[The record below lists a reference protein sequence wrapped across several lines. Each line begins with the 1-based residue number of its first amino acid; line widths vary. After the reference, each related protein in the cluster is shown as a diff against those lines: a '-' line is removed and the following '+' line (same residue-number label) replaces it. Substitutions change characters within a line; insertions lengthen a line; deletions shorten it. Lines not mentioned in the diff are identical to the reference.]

1 MNKQI
6 REYSRSIA
14 LGALVGIGLA
24 VVFAAGF
31 FLRDLLEIPRLVRE
45 PNTYPLLSEVKSL
58 VDRFYLR
65 DVPDTTQE
73 EYSVIRGYLSA
84 LGDPNTYFID
94 PPVAKSESDVLAGTY
109 GGAGVQVQ
117 RPLENDRYLL
127 FPLEDS
133 PAKRAG
139 VENGDILLKING
151 QDITTRMQQDAVD
164 QLLRGEVKDGSGVEL
179 TLQKIDNDV
188 LTLFVPFEVI
198 NVPSVFWRVL
208 QDTPNIGYLQILR
221 FTNRTPEEVAQA
233 IQDLRASQVEALVLD
248 LRGNSGGLLQES
260 LDVADEFID
269 EGVIAFE
276 LRRNGEQA
284 YDAQDGGLLVDAPIA
299 VLINGGTAS
308 AAELLAGAI
317 KDAQRGQL
325 IGQKT
330 FGKGTIQ
337 QIYGL
342 SDQSSVHIT
351 SAEWITP
358 ARTVID
364 RRGLQPD
371 IVVTPDSGGLD
382 AELATAVEYLI
393 TRMQSQ

>member
-1 MNKQI
+1 MNNQL

-31 FLRDLLEIPRLVRE
+31 FLRDLLDIPRLVGE
-45 PNTYPLLSEVKSL
+45 PSSYPLLSEVKGL
-58 VDRFYLR
+58 AERFYLR
-65 DVPDTTQE
+65 AVPDVTE
-73 EYSVIRGYLSA
+73 EQYAVIRGYLAA
-84 LGDPNTYFID
+84 LNDPNTYFI
-94 PPVAKSESDVLAGTY
+94 PPSVAKSESDVLAGTY

-127 FPLEDS
+127 FPLQDG
-133 PAKRAG
+133 PAQRAG
-139 VENGDILLKING
+139 VENGDILLKVNG
-151 QDITTRMQQDAVD
+151 QDITTSMQQDAVD
-164 QLLRGEVKDGSGVEL
+164 QLMRGEVKENNGVEL
-179 TLQKIDNDV
+179 TLQKVDGDV

-198 NVPSVFWRVL
+198 NVPSIFWRVL
-208 QDTPNIGYLQILR
+208 QDTPTIGYLQVLR
-221 FTNRTPEEVAQA
+221 FTNRTPDELAQA
-233 IQDLRASQVEALVLD
+233 LRDLQKSNIQGLVID

-260 LDVADEFID
+260 LDVADEFIN

-284 YDAQDGGLLVDAPIA
+284 YSATDGGLFVDDPIV
-299 VLINGGTAS
+299 VLINEGTAS
-308 AAELLAGAI
+308 AAELLAGAL
-317 KDAQRGQL
+317 KDAQRALL

-351 SAEWITP
+351 AAEWITP

-364 RRGLQPD
+364 GKGLQPD
-371 IVVTPDSGGLD
+371 IFIEPSSSGLD
-382 AELATAVEYLI
+382 AELAAAVEQLT
-393 TRMQSQ
+393 TRIQSQ

>member
-1 MNKQI
+1 MNSQF
-6 REYSRSIA
+6 REYGRSIA

-31 FLRDLLEIPRLVRE
+31 FLRDLLEIPRLVSE
-45 PNTYPLLSEVKSL
+45 PTQYPLLSEVKSL
-58 VDRFYLR
+58 AERFYLR
-65 DVPDTTQE
+65 SVPDATE
-73 EYSVIRGYLSA
+73 EQYAVIRGYLEA
-84 LGDPNTYFID
+84 LGDPNTYFV
-94 PPVAKSESDVLAGTY
+94 PPAVAQSESDVLAGTY

-127 FPLEDS
+127 FPLADS
-133 PAKRAG
+133 PAERAG
-139 VENGDILLKING
+139 VENGDMLLQVNG
-151 QDITTRMQQDAVD
+151 KDVTISMQQDAVD
-164 QLLRGEVKDGSGVEL
+164 QLMRGEVKEGNGVEL
-179 TLQKIDNDV
+179 TLQKLDGDV

-208 QDTPNIGYLQILR
+208 QDTPDIGYLQILR
-221 FTNRTPEEVAQA
+221 FTNRTPDEVAQA
-233 IQDLRASQVEALVLD
+233 LQELQASEIQAIVID

-260 LDVADEFID
+260 LDVADEFIS
-269 EGVIAFE
+269 EGPIAFE

-284 YDAQDGGLLVDAPIA
+284 YTATEGGLFVDNPVA
-299 VLINGGTAS
+299 VLINEGTAS
-308 AAELLAGAI
+308 AAELLAGAL
-317 KDAQRGQL
+317 KDAKRGPL

-351 SAEWITP
+351 AAEWITP

-364 RRGLQPD
+364 GQGLQPD
-371 IVVTPDSGGLD
+371 IVIELNSGGID
-382 AELATAVEYLI
+382 AELAAAVNQLTTFI
-393 TRMQSQ
+393 QSQ

>member
-6 REYSRSIA
+6 REYGRSIA

-31 FLRDLLEIPRLVRE
+31 FLRDLLEIPRLMSE

-65 DVPDTTQE
+65 DVPDATQE

-127 FPLEDS
+127 FPLDDS

-164 QLLRGEVKDGSGVEL
+164 QLLRGEVKDGNGAEL
-179 TLQKIDNDV
+179 TLQKVDNDV

-221 FTNRTPEEVAQA
+221 FTNRTPDEVAQA
-233 IQDLRASQVEALVLD
+233 IQDLRTSQIEALVLD

-260 LDVADEFID
+260 LDVADEFIG

-351 SAEWITP
+351 AAEWITP

-364 RRGLQPD
+364 GQGLQPD
-371 IVVTPDSGGLD
+371 IAVTPDDSGLD
-382 AELATAVEYLI
+382 AELAAAVQYL

>member
-276 LRRNGEQA
+276 LQRNGEQA

-364 RRGLQPD
+364 GRGLQPD

>member
-1 MNKQI
+1 M
-6 REYSRSIA
+6 S
-14 LGALVGIGLA
+14 
-24 VVFAAGF
+24 
-31 FLRDLLEIPRLVRE
+31 E
-45 PNTYPLLSEVKSL
+45 PNTYPLLSEVEKPWWIG
-58 VDRFYLR
+58 FIYR
-65 DVPDTTQE
+65 DVPDATQE

-127 FPLEDS
+127 FPLDDS

-164 QLLRGEVKDGSGVEL
+164 QLLRGEVKDGNGVEL
-179 TLQKIDNDV
+179 TLQKVDNDV

-208 QDTPNIGYLQILR
+208 QETPNIGYLQILR
-221 FTNRTPEEVAQA
+221 FTNRTPDEVALA
-233 IQDLRASQVEALVLD
+233 IQDLRESQIEALVLD

-260 LDVADEFID
+260 LDIADEFIG
-269 EGVIAFE
+269 EGIIAFE

-284 YDAQDGGLLVDAPIA
+284 YDAQEGGLLVDAPIA

-351 SAEWITP
+351 AAEWITP

-364 RRGLQPD
+364 GQGLQPD
-371 IVVTPDSGGLD
+371 ITVTPDGSGLD
-382 AELATAVEYLI
+382 AELAAAVQYLI